1 MALTDEFKQKHND
14 ILECIKKALNYMEP
28 NYNEDSS
35 DSCISEDS
43 DDSDDSD

>member
-28 NYNEDSS
+28 NYNDESS
-35 DSCISEDS
+35 DSCLSEYSEES
-43 DDSDDSD
+43 DDSD